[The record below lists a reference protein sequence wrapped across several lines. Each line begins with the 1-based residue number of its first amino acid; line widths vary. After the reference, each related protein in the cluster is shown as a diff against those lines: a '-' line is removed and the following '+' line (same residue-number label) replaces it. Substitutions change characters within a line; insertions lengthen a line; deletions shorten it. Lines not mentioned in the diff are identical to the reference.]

1 MRESKLSDR
10 LYEPMGI
17 QVENIDDN
25 SSGADEDT
33 VEFKISESQIF

>member
-10 LYEPMGI
+10 AHEPVVI

-25 SSGADEDT
+25 SSGGEEDI
-33 VEFKISESQIF
+33 VQFKISEGQIF